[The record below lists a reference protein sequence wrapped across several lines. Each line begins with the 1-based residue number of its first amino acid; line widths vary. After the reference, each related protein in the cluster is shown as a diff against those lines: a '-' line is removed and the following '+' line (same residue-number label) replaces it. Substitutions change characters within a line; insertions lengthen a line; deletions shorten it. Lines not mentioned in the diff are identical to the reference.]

1 MSLASSNNLL
11 MKPPPLP
18 PKKIIRNPAYLNLP
32 SPGSCIPP
40 SSPTLSS
47 PDRSFNGIAA
57 FEHCD
62 QHSPKIE
69 PKKHIH
75 ICKKHRAQNKDSE
88 ILVIEDN
95 CDSNESNCLE
105 QKSIP
110 VMNPKMCKRLAKIKP
125 IMKNEQNELNNFMM
139 EHDVKGDLDSQ
150 HYHSDLKN
158 RLICEIKQMNNGDI
172 IKDVIY
178 TDKKSLTES
187 ETFENNSDNV
197 DSKHLNRLTFSSNSE
212 MSSSFCQMETQQPL
226 SKAIRRNSFNGTQ
239 NEHPASEKSKRKN
252 SFNEFKNALK
262 FGSSGG
268 GDKRKSKDKD
278 RKSKS
283 DKSKDKCDKASK
295 DMVDSICKSNEIN
308 GRKISFDSSPKIEFK
323 FDMHVTADLK
333 NKIPN
338 KKERKSELYEILKS
352 KNNEMNE
359 IISKENDIIAS
370 IKLKEQVADQK
381 MNLDNICNVISDM
394 IENCDKTQVNPNR
407 DQEITSHESHSD
419 TKEKERTQHTGKD
432 NVSPVKTVNFV
443 NFVDTIGDSSP
454 KISKANRN
462 LRLKINNEIKP
473 VSILKKNE
481 NDSGSKSSTP
491 DVPSLTPPSPL
502 SIPASPPLK
511 PFERKPSFRSNT
523 NELQEIKQK
532 IDDSF
537 HKQNLILQNHQARLQ
552 NLQALTSY
560 SSLRKQKNASRTNLT
575 RSHSDSN
582 LSVASSY
589 RNSLDLDEI
598 FAVEDSNGS
607 RDDAQN
613 GYFTKYFKVLS
624 GSWKNLFTREYCICH
639 FTERVADLLTFC
651 CIKREID

>member
-1 MSLASSNNLL
+1 MSLTSTNNLL

-18 PKKIIRNPAYLNLP
+18 PKKTIRNPAYLNLP
-32 SPGSCIPP
+32 ISPVSNISP

-47 PDRSFNGIAA
+47 PDRPFNGGTA
-57 FEHCD
+57 FDPCD
-62 QHSPKIE
+62 QHSPRLE

-110 VMNPKMCKRLAKIKP
+110 VMNSKMCKRLAKIKP
-125 IMKNEQNELNNFMM
+125 IMKTDQIESNFMFDEIM
-139 EHDVKGDLDSQ
+139 SNDSPQ
-150 HYHSDLKN
+150 YHSDLKN
-158 RLICEIKQMNNGDI
+158 RLISEIKQINNGDI

-178 TDKKSLTES
+178 SDKKSMTES
-187 ETFENNSDNV
+187 EPFQKSSDQM
-197 DSKHLNRLTFSSNSE
+197 DSQHLNRLTFSSNSD

-226 SKAIRRNSFNGTQ
+226 SKAVRRNSFNGTH
-239 NEHPASEKSKRKN
+239 NEHTVSDKSKRKN
-252 SFNEFKNALK
+252 SFNEIKNAFR

-268 GDKRKSKDKD
+268 KSKD

-283 DKSKDKCDKASK
+283 DKTKDKCDKVNT
-295 DMVDSICKSNEIN
+295 DMVDSICKSNETN
-308 GRKISFDSSPKIEFK
+308 SRKVSFESSPKIEFK
-323 FDMHVTADLK
+323 FDMHVTTDLK
-333 NKIPN
+333 NKIV

-370 IKLKEQVADQK
+370 IKAREQQVADQK
-381 MNLDNICNVISDM
+381 INLDNISNVMSD
-394 IENCDKTQVNPNR
+394 ITENNCDKTPVNLNR
-407 DQEITSHESHSD
+407 DQEISMHESWSD
-419 TKEKERTQHTGKD
+419 TKEKDHAQLSGKG

-443 NFVDTIGDSSP
+443 NFVDTISDSPP
-454 KISKANRN
+454 KLSKANRN

-473 VSILKKNE
+473 VSILKKSDS
-481 NDSGSKSSTP
+481 DSGSKSSTP
-491 DVPSLTPPSPL
+491 DVPVMTPPSPL

-537 HKQNLILQNHQARLQ
+537 QKQNLVLQNHQVRLQ
-552 NLQALTSY
+552 NLQVLTSY

-598 FAVEDSNGS
+598 FVVEDGDGQ
-607 RDDAQN
+607 DDVQN
-613 GYFTKYFKVLS
+613 GYFSKYFKVLS
-624 GSWKNLFTREYCICH
+624 GSWKNLFTREYFI
-639 FTERVADLLTFC
+639 
-651 CIKREID
+651 